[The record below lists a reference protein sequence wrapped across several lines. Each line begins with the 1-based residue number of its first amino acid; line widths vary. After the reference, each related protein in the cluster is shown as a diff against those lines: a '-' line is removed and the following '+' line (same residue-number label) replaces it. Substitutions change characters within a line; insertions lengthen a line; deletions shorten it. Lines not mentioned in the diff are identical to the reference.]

1 MEKQSNYWHISKKD
15 LENLCHSVYE
25 LTSNFD
31 KFGVVKRE
39 YNNLR
44 KFSGVPAVS
53 DLLKHFEF
61 IYGEKNLIEKAKEFE
76 NNSTDDYLH
85 LSMASLDYLVQSN
98 ISK

>member
-53 DLLKHFEF
+53 DLLKHSELV
-61 IYGEKNLIEKAKEFE
+61 YGKKNLIGKIKEFE
-76 NNSTDDYLH
+76 NSPTDKFFH
-85 LSMASLDYLVQSN
+85 VGLDELDSYVVEN
-98 ISK
+98 ISE